1 MELPSLLAVF
11 VPQEKRNCGE
21 EKKVRSRSISRPMNI
36 RQLEMTV
43 SDHDI
48 LLLQGQMLRSNW
60 FVGVV
65 DDLR

>member
-11 VPQEKRNCGE
+11 VIQENRNCGE

-48 LLLQGQMLRSNW
+48 LLLLRSNW

>member
-11 VPQEKRNCGE
+11 VIQENRNCGE
-21 EKKVRSRSISRPMNI
+21 EKKVRSRSISRPMSI

-43 SDHDI
+43 SDHNI
-48 LLLQGQMLRSNW
+48 LLLQGQRLKINCL
-60 FVGVV
+60 VGVV